1 MLDSGVTKV
10 IYFSTECK
18 TQVECEDSVLKK
30 VALLKQGGHYLLHFY
45 DFWIPFLTF
54 AFSTFPP
61 LSTNLSKK
69 KKISRCRL
77 YILIIIPFHL
87 FLEENI
93 TISITMLILFPLN
106 MFHIRVFQNHSIN
119 WEKKPTNESD
129 VIIHFLLCCVSFP
142 SLLPF
147 PCKEL

>member
-1 MLDSGVTKV
+1 MLDSDV
-10 IYFSTECK
+10 IHVAFISVLNAK
-18 TQVECEDSVLKK
+18 HDSVLKK
-30 VALLKQGGHYLLHFY
+30 AALSKQGGPFLLHFY
-45 DFWIPFLTF
+45 NLWILFLTF

-69 KKISRCRL
+69 KKKNFKVQVVHSYC
-77 YILIIIPFHL
+77 Y
-87 FLEENI
+87 
-93 TISITMLILFPLN
+93 TISSLSGREYYNQHHNVNSFSLN
-106 MFHIRVFQNHSIN
+106 MFHIHVFQNHN
-119 WEKKPTNESD
+119 VDWEKKPTNESD